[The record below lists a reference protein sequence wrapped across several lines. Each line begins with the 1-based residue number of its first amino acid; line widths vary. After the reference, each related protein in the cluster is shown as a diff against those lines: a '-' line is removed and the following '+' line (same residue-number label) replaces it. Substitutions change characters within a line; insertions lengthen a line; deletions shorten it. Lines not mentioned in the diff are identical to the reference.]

1 MRLYCFKS
9 RSFRLP
15 NIFLRRPVTMTFAGK
30 FKPQSLAPRRVSAN
44 ARPALDC
51 IEENTPLKSLLQK
64 AENSLHL
71 QRAVTLSLN
80 KNGLERVIDFVTVG
94 SFSESDGQLKLFA
107 SNSAVATRLHQ
118 KLPSIL
124 FGIQEQGWPV
134 QNLLI
139 KQAPGGLKTEAPAY
153 PESPSAPVVLTSK
166 AKESWSKL
174 LKTLEIDSPLRKAV
188 EKLLKNQ

>member
-51 IEENTPLKSLLQK
+51 IEENTPLKNLLQK
-64 AENSLHL
+64 AENNLHL
-71 QRAVTLSLN
+71 QKAVTLSLN
-80 KNGLERVIDFVTVG
+80 KNGLEKAIHLVTVG
-94 SFSESDGQLKLFA
+94 SFSELDGQLKLFA
-107 SNSAVATRLHQ
+107 SNAAVATRLQQ

-124 FGIQEQGWPV
+124 FSIQEQGWPV

-139 KQAPGGLKTEAPAY
+139 KQAPGGLKIDATLP
-153 PESPSAPVVLTSK
+153 PEKPSIPLVLTSK
-166 AKESWSKL
+166 AQESWTHL
-174 LKTLEIDSPLRKAV
+174 LKTLEAGSPLRQAV
-188 EKLLKNQ
+188 EKLLKNK

>member
-9 RSFRLP
+9 RSLRLP

-51 IEENTPLKSLLQK
+51 IEENTPLKGLLQK
-64 AENSLHL
+64 AENSLQL
-71 QRAVTLSLN
+71 QRVVALSLN
-80 KNGLERVIDFVTVG
+80 KNGLEKAVDLVQVG
-94 SFSESDGQLKLFA
+94 GFSESDGQLKLFA
-107 SNSAVATRLHQ
+107 TNSAVATRLQQ

-134 QNLLI
+134 QTLLI
-139 KQAPGGLKTEAPAY
+139 KQAPGGLKIDAPPP
-153 PESPSAPVVLTSK
+153 PERPTTPVVFTSK

-174 LKTLEIDSPLRKAV
+174 LKTLEADSPLRKAV
-188 EKLLKNQ
+188 EKLLKNK

>member
-51 IEENTPLKSLLQK
+51 IEENTPLKGLLQK
-64 AENSLHL
+64 AENSLQL
-71 QRAVTLSLN
+71 QRVVALSLN
-80 KNGLERVIDFVTVG
+80 KNGLERAIDLVKVG
-94 SFSESDGQLKLFA
+94 GFSESDGQLKLFA
-107 SNSAVATRLHQ
+107 NNSAVASRLQQ

-124 FGIQEQGWPV
+124 FSIQEQGWPV

-139 KQAPGGLKTEAPAY
+139 KQAPGGLKIDPPAPQKQAV
-153 PESPSAPVVLTSK
+153 APIALTSK
-166 AKESWSKL
+166 AKESWSQL
-174 LKTLEIDSPLRKAV
+174 LTTLEAESPLRKAV
-188 EKLLKNQ
+188 EKLLKNK

>member
-1 MRLYCFKS
+1 
-9 RSFRLP
+9 
-15 NIFLRRPVTMTFAGK
+15 MTFAGK

-51 IEENTPLKSLLQK
+51 IEENTPLKSLLEK
-64 AENSLHL
+64 AENSLRL
-71 QRAVTLSLN
+71 QRAVAISLN
-80 KNGLERVIDFVTVG
+80 KNGLEKAIDLVTVG
-94 SFSESDGQLKLFA
+94 GFSEADGRLKLFA
-107 SNSAVATRLHQ
+107 SNSAVATRLQQ

-134 QNLLI
+134 QHLLI
-139 KQAPGGLKTEAPAY
+139 KQAPGGLKIVDT
-153 PESPSAPVVLTSK
+153 SPSERPPAPVIFSSK

>member
-64 AENSLHL
+64 AENSLQL
-71 QRAVTLSLN
+71 QHAVALSLN
-80 KNGLERVIDFVTVG
+80 KNGLEKAIDLVAVG
-94 SFSESDGQLKLFA
+94 GFSEADGQLKLLA
-107 SNSAVATRLHQ
+107 SNSAVATRLQQ

-139 KQAPGGLKTEAPAY
+139 KQAPGRLKIGAPNAL
-153 PESPSAPVVLTSK
+153 ETPSTPVVFTSK

-174 LKTLEIDSPLRKAV
+174 LKTLEAESPLRKAV
-188 EKLLKNQ
+188 EKLLKNR